1 MTTGVDFM
9 FLWAAAVSR
18 KAGEPLVMEEIM
30 VAPPQPFEVRIRI
43 ICTALCHSD
52 VTFWKLQVSVLFRLL
67 LLFFVLGFYT
77 KLVLIFY
84 VKSAWNRYAFLSYIY
99 QRHKYWLKTC
109 LGMTQKRNLWLI
121 LYFLR
126 KFRIQNVNRLRWS
139 WENKRNRH
147 VAMSTIARHVFF
159 VCQLLT

>member
-84 VKSAWNRYAFLSYIY
+84 VKSA
-99 QRHKYWLKTC
+99 
-109 LGMTQKRNLWLI
+109 
-121 LYFLR
+121 
-126 KFRIQNVNRLRWS
+126 
-139 WENKRNRH
+139 
-147 VAMSTIARHVFF
+147 
-159 VCQLLT
+159 